1 MKTVLTIFSLAF
13 ALVYASFTLAEGDL
27 SRANVI
33 TLKLEMGS
41 NTKGMYF
48 SPNELNLVT
57 GQAYKL
63 VLVNTD
69 ATKHEL
75 EASEFVEK
83 IFTRKVE
90 LVTEKGDLL
99 AEIKGNI
106 TEIEVG
112 PHASVEWYFVP
123 VQTGTNIAMVCS
135 IPGHI
140 EAGMM
145 GLINIK

>member
-1 MKTVLTIFSLAF
+1 MKTVLIVLSLAL
-13 ALVYASFTLAEGDL
+13 ALIYTPFSLAEGDL

-48 SPNELNLVT
+48 VPKELNLVT

-63 VLVNTD
+63 ILVNTD
-69 ATKHEL
+69 AVKHEF
-75 EASEFVEK
+75 ESFEFIEK

-106 TEIEVG
+106 SEIEVG

-123 VQTGTNIAMVCS
+123 VQTGTNIEMVCAL
-135 IPGHI
+135 PGHK
-140 EAGMM
+140 EAGMA
-145 GLINIK
+145 GLININ

>member
-1 MKTVLTIFSLAF
+1 MKTVLKVLSLAL
-13 ALVYASFTLAEGDL
+13 ALVYAPFTLAEGDL
-27 SRANVI
+27 SSANVI

-48 SPNELNLVT
+48 LPNELNLVT

-69 ATKHEL
+69 ATKHEF
-75 EASEFVEK
+75 EEVEFVEK

-90 LVTEKGDLL
+90 LLTEKGTLL
-99 AEIKGNI
+99 AEIKGHI
-106 TEIEVG
+106 SEIEVG
-112 PHASVEWYFVP
+112 PHASIEWYFVP
-123 VQTGTNIAMVCS
+123 VQTGANIEMVCA
-135 IPGHI
+135 IPGHK
-140 EAGMM
+140 EAGMA

>member
-1 MKTVLTIFSLAF
+1 MKTLSIIFSLAL
-13 ALVYASFTLAEGDL
+13 ALGYVPFTLAEGDL

-48 SPNELNLVT
+48 LPNELNLVT

-69 ATKHEL
+69 VIKHEL
-75 EASEFVEK
+75 ESVEFIEK

-90 LVTEKGDLL
+90 LLTEKGDLL
-99 AEIKGNI
+99 AEIKGQI
-106 TEIEVG
+106 SEIEVG

-123 VQTGTNIAMVCS
+123 VQTGANMEMVCS
-135 IPGHI
+135 IPGHK
-140 EAGMM
+140 EAGMV
-145 GLINIK
+145 GRINIK

>member
-1 MKTVLTIFSLAF
+1 MKTVLIVLSLVF
-13 ALVYASFTLAEGDL
+13 ALASPFTLAEGDL

-48 SPNELNLVT
+48 LPNELNLVT

-63 VLVNTD
+63 VLINTD
-69 ATKHEL
+69 AIKHEL
-75 EASEFVEK
+75 DAVEFVEK

-90 LVTEKGDLL
+90 IHTEKGAFL
-99 AEIKGNI
+99 AEIKGHI
-106 TEIEVG
+106 REIEVG

-123 VQTGTNIAMVCS
+123 VQTGAQIEMICA
-135 IPGHI
+135 IPGHK
-140 EAGMM
+140 EAGMV

>member
-1 MKTVLTIFSLAF
+1 MKTLLTIFSLAF

-75 EASEFVEK
+75 EAFEFVEK

-123 VQTGTNIAMVCS
+123 VQTGDNIEMVCS
-135 IPGHI
+135 ISGHK
-140 EAGMM
+140 EAGMV

>member
-1 MKTVLTIFSLAF
+1 MKTVLKILSLALV
-13 ALVYASFTLAEGDL
+13 LVYAPFTLAEGDL
-27 SRANVI
+27 SRANII

-41 NTKGMYF
+41 NAKGMYF
-48 SPNELNLVT
+48 LPKELNLVT

-69 ATKHEL
+69 AINHEL
-75 EASEFVEK
+75 EAVEFVEK

-90 LVTEKGDLL
+90 LLSEKGDLL
-99 AEIKGNI
+99 AEIKGHI
-106 TEIEVG
+106 SEIEVG

-123 VQTGTNIAMVCS
+123 VQTGADIEMICA
-135 IPGHI
+135 IPGHK
-140 EAGMM
+140 EAGMV

>member
-1 MKTVLTIFSLAF
+1 MKILLKVISLTLVLVCAPF
-13 ALVYASFTLAEGDL
+13 ALAEGDL

-41 NTKGMYF
+41 NAQGMYF
-48 SPNELNLVT
+48 LPNELNLVT

-69 ATKHEL
+69 EIKHEL
-75 EASEFVEK
+75 EAFEFVEK

-90 LVTEKGDLL
+90 VLTDKGALL
-99 AEIKGNI
+99 AEIKGQV

-123 VQTGTNIAMVCS
+123 IQTGANINMVCA
-135 IPGHI
+135 IAGHK
-140 EAGMM
+140 EAGMS